1 MPTSRNCSLKFLKD
15 ILCGKKK
22 YFFRSQIKSINVPR
36 FAELTTQRVL
46 NLVKVHK
53 DITVYLLELVEEGR
67 NSFIER
73 NFLFNIINT
82 CD

>member
-1 MPTSRNCSLKFLKD
+1 LPSIRNCSLEFLKD

-22 YFFRSQIKSINVPR
+22 YFLRSQIKSINVPR
-36 FAELTTQRVL
+36 FAELSTKRVL
-46 NLVKVHK
+46 NLVKAHK
-53 DITVYLLELVEEGR
+53 DITVYLPELDDGR

-73 NFLFNIINT
+73 DYLFDIINT